1 MNRPRGDQGRAA
13 GDEPTPLRDALA
25 GVGRE
30 LGLPEPTRLT
40 TLLDAWPDIVGAD
53 LAPHAHVRSLRDGV
67 LVVGV
72 DAPAFATQVKYLEAH
87 VRDRASDL
95 VGRGVVRS
103 LRVVVNPARKPG

>member
-1 MNRPRGDQGRAA
+1 LQ
-13 GDEPTPLRDALA
+13 DAIA

-30 LGLPEPTRLT
+30 LGLPDPQRLT
-40 TLLDAWPDIVGAD
+40 TLLDAWPDIVGAT

-72 DAPAFATQVKYLEAH
+72 DAAAFATQVRYLESH
-87 VRDRASDL
+87 VRDAAAQL
-95 VGRGVVRS
+95 VGSGVVRS